1 MKKLHL
7 LSITSL
13 ALLVATTA
21 NAAPRTINDITA
33 QEQQV
38 CQVIGTEA
46 MNIMDYRQTDK
57 PVKSLMKEID
67 KFNVPSKTKLLK
79 EAATIAYTAK
89 LQKTPAEKVE
99 ISQQFGQFYYT
110 ECIKSSLSLPATK

>member
-21 NAAPRTINDITA
+21 NAAPCTINDITA

-46 MNIMDYRQTDK
+46 MNIMDYR
-57 PVKSLMKEID
+57 
-67 KFNVPSKTKLLK
+67 
-79 EAATIAYTAK
+79 
-89 LQKTPAEKVE
+89 
-99 ISQQFGQFYYT
+99 
-110 ECIKSSLSLPATK
+110 

>member
-1 MKKLHL
+1 MLYYYFKY
-7 LSITSL
+7 
-13 ALLVATTA
+13 
-21 NAAPRTINDITA
+21 
-33 QEQQV
+33 
-38 CQVIGTEA
+38 
-46 MNIMDYRQTDK
+46 NIFICTQLF
-57 PVKSLMKEID
+57 VKRYENILD

-110 ECIKSSLSLPATK
+110 ECIKSSLALPATK